1 MKYRL
6 LLIVCLLVGFSNKG
20 WGNSTDYFGK
30 VTVKASPTGAGKV
43 YAAKE
48 NTATPRYVDPGV
60 NGKSYTFEQK
70 ETHKETYPSL
80 NLPVYLYASPN
91 QGYLFLNWT
100 EGNGKIISSDNPYS
114 FQKSIN
120 GTENEPTDVGTYTA
134 NFFHPAIMVAIDD
147 ASHGTVSIS
156 NLYNKKGEN
165 VTISANNSNTSY
177 KFDHWTNSQDANFSS
192 KEKKL
197 TLTNSSDDQ
206 ATYTAHYVAF
216 SNPSISVKSND
227 ASLGIAGISNYWNWK
242 GESVT
247 LIAQPI
253 PSKGKFQG
261 WKKDGEDDYISTES
275 RFVVSNNGDQ
285 AVTYIAYF
293 SSDSND
299 GYYWV
304 TNVSTGNNAV
314 IANDT
319 KLDYYYLIGS
329 VGGGLGSA
337 SSKVD
342 LIYKA
347 MNDKYLSQ
355 DINMGKQ
362 KDYTD
367 VSGIFYLE
375 NKNNS
380 KYNVGNQ
387 GTSLDVL
394 AQGTYE
400 GSVTVT
406 FQDNYM
412 TFTPKGNCY
421 RLSLKPNSDYEIA
434 NKMFTD
440 LYFYDDNG
448 NFALS
453 SSQPADYDDSYQW
466 WVEPVEYFCVKP
478 MNEKIKDDQGNYWT
492 TLTTAFPYT
501 IPEGSG
507 VLGAY
512 TVSTTTK
519 KEDGKTYAELTTL
532 AKPGETV
539 PAETPVLLKLS
550 SADAAQNKLVP
561 TGSHAVGN
569 SSKKVTKNLL
579 SGVYLDGKEKNNTT
593 KYRVLGVSPT
603 TGKIGFFKLS
613 STVAYMGANKAF
625 LELPATAGAK
635 GGIYIDFD
643 NTDSSTT
650 GIINVQN
657 HDATNKGD
665 AVYDLQGRRVTHP
678 QHGVYIIKGKKVF
691 VK

>member
-1 MKYRL
+1 M
-6 LLIVCLLVGFSNKG
+6 LIGFSNTG
-20 WGNSTDYFGK
+20 WAGSDYFGK
-30 VTVKASPTGAGKV
+30 VTVKVSPTGAGKV
-43 YAAKE
+43 YAAE
-48 NTATPRYVDPGV
+48 TATENPGYEDPGD
-60 NGKSYTFEQK
+60 NGKSYTLEQTNAK
-70 ETHKETYPSL
+70 KYNSL
-80 NLPVYLYASPN
+80 NLPVFLYASPN
-91 QGYLFLNWT
+91 QGYVFVNWT
-100 EGNGKIISSDNPYS
+100 DANGKAVSDDNPYI

-120 GTENEPTDVGTYTA
+120 GPSKDKPTDVGTYTA

-147 ASHGTVSIS
+147 ASHGTVSVS
-156 NLYNKKGEN
+156 NLYNKKGEE

-177 KFDHWTNSQDANFSS
+177 KFDHWTSSQDVTFSS
-192 KEKKL
+192 NEKSL
-197 TLTNSSDDQ
+197 TVSNSKDDQ
-206 ATYTAHYVAF
+206 ITYTAHYVSF
-216 SNPSISVKSND
+216 SNPSIIVKSND
-227 ASLGIAGISNYWNWK
+227 TSLGIAGISNYWNEK

-253 PSKGKFQG
+253 PSKGKFLG
-261 WKKDGEDDYISTES
+261 WKKEGEDDYISTES
-275 RFVVSNNGDQ
+275 RFVVSNDGDQ
-285 AVTYIAYF
+285 AVTYTAYF
-293 SSDSND
+293 SSDTND

-319 KLDYYYLIGS
+319 KLDYYYLIGNI
-329 VGGGLGSA
+329 GGGLGGA

-355 DINMGKQ
+355 DINMRKQ

-367 VSGIFYLE
+367 ISGILYLE

-387 GTSLDVL
+387 GTSLDDL

-400 GSVTVT
+400 GSVTVK

-412 TFTPKGNCY
+412 TFTPKGNYY
-421 RLSLKPNSDYEIA
+421 RLSLKPNSNYSTA

-448 NFALS
+448 KFALS

-466 WVEPVEYFCVKP
+466 WVEPVNYFCVKP
-478 MNEKIKDDQGNYWT
+478 LNEKIKDGQGYYWT

-512 TVSTTTK
+512 TVSTTTP

-539 PAETPVLLKLS
+539 PAETPVLLKLT

-561 TGSHAVGN
+561 TGKHVVGN

-579 SGVYLDGKEKNNTT
+579 SGVYLDSKEKNNT
-593 KYRVLGVSPT
+593 KNYRVLNISPK

-613 STVAYMGANKAF
+613 SSVSYMGANKAF
-625 LELPATAGAK
+625 LVLPTTASAK

-643 NTDSSTT
+643 NIDAPTT
-650 GIINVQN
+650 GINNVQN
-657 HDATNKGD
+657 QDAAKGKV
-665 AVYDLQGRRVTHP
+665 VYDLQGRRVQNP
-678 QHGVYIIKGKKVF
+678 RHGIYIVNGKKV
-691 VK
+691 VIK

>member
-1 MKYRL
+1 MKYKL
-6 LLIVCLLVGFSNKG
+6 LLIICLLIGFTNSG
-20 WGNSTDYFGK
+20 WATSDYFGK
-30 VTVKASPTGAGKV
+30 VTVKASPTGTGKV
-43 YAAKE
+43 YAANK
-48 NTATPRYVDPGV
+48 NTAKPSYVDPGV
-60 NGKSYTFEQK
+60 NGKSYTFEQT
-70 ETHKETYPSL
+70 ETHSQVYPSL

-91 QGYLFLNWT
+91 QGYIFLNWT
-100 EGNGKIISSDNPYS
+100 DANGKTVSSDNPYS

-120 GTENEPTDVGTYTA
+120 GSKSSPTDVGTYTA
-134 NFFHPAIMVAIDD
+134 NFFRPAIMVAIDD
-147 ASHGTVSIS
+147 ASLGTVSVS
-156 NLYNKKGEN
+156 NLYNKKGEE

-177 KFDHWTNSQDANFSS
+177 KFDHWTSSQDVNFSS

-206 ATYTAHYVAF
+206 ITYTAHYVAF
-216 SNPSISVKSND
+216 SNPSILVKSND
-227 ASLGIAGISNYWNWK
+227 TSLGIAGISNYWNGK

-253 PSKGKFQG
+253 PSKGKFLG
-261 WKKDGEDDYISTES
+261 WKKEGEDDYISTQS
-275 RFVVSNNGDQ
+275 RFVVSNDGDQ
-285 AVTYIAYF
+285 AMTYTAYF
-293 SSDSND
+293 SSDTND

-342 LIYKA
+342 QIYKA

-355 DINMGKQ
+355 DINMGNQ

-367 VSGIFYLE
+367 ISGIFYLE

-387 GTSLDVL
+387 GTSLDDL
-394 AQGTYE
+394 AQGTYK
-400 GSVTVT
+400 GTATVK

-412 TFTPKGNCY
+412 TFTPKGNYY
-421 RLSLKPNSDYEIA
+421 RLSLKPNSDNKTA
-434 NKMFTD
+434 NGMFTD

-448 NFALS
+448 KFALS
-453 SSQPADYDDSYQW
+453 SSQPTDYDDSYQW
-466 WVEPVEYFCVKP
+466 WVEPVEFFCVKP
-478 MNEKIKDDQGNYWT
+478 MNENTKDSQGYYWT

-532 AKPGETV
+532 AKQGETV

-561 TGSHAVGN
+561 TGSHVVGN

-579 SGVYLDGKEKNNTT
+579 SGVYLSGKEKNNTT
-593 KYRVLGVSPT
+593 QYRVLNVSPT

-613 STVAYMGANKAF
+613 SSVTNMRANKAF
-625 LELPATAGAK
+625 LELPATSGAK
-635 GGIYIDFD
+635 GDIYIDFD
-643 NTDSSTT
+643 HIDSKTT
-650 GIINVQN
+650 GIVNIQN
-657 HDATNKGD
+657 HDASKND
-665 AVYDLQGRRVTHP
+665 NAIYDLQGRRVVNP
-678 QHGVYIIKGKKVF
+678 QPGIYIVHGKKVF
-691 VK
+691 IK

>member
-6 LLIVCLLVGFSNKG
+6 LLIVCLLVGFSNIG
-20 WGNSTDYFGK
+20 WGNNTDYFGK

-43 YAAKE
+43 YAATE
-48 NTATPRYVDPGV
+48 NTANPSYVDPGV
-60 NGKSYTFEQK
+60 NGKSYPLK
-70 ETHKETYPSL
+70 SKSNPS
-80 NLPVYLYASPN
+80 VYLYASPY

-100 EGNGKIISSDNPYS
+100 EGNGKIISSNNPYS

-120 GTENEPTDVGTYTA
+120 GTENNPTDVGTYTA

-156 NLYNKKGEN
+156 NLYNKKGEE
-165 VTISANNSNTSY
+165 VTISVNNSNTSY

-206 ATYTAHYVAF
+206 VTYTAHYVAF

-227 ASLGIAGISNYWNWK
+227 ASLGIAGISNYWNEK

-253 PSKGKFQG
+253 PSKGKFLG

-285 AVTYIAYF
+285 AVTYTADF
-293 SSDSND
+293 SSDTND

-319 KLDYYYLIGS
+319 KLDYYYLIGNI
-329 VGGGLGSA
+329 GGGLRNA
-337 SSKVD
+337 SSNVNK
-342 LIYKA
+342 IYKA

-355 DINMGKQ
+355 DINMSKH

-367 VSGIFYLE
+367 ISGILYLE
-375 NKNNS
+375 KKDNNK
-380 KYNVGNQ
+380 YDVGNQ
-387 GTSLDVL
+387 GTSLDAL
-394 AQGTYE
+394 AKDSYE
-400 GSVTVT
+400 GTLITVN

-412 TFTPKGNCY
+412 TFTPKGNYY
-421 RLSLKPNSDYEIA
+421 RLSLKPNSNNKIA
-434 NKMFTD
+434 NDMFTD

-466 WVEPVEYFCVKP
+466 WVEPVKYFCVKP

-593 KYRVLGVSPT
+593 KYRVLNVSPT

-613 STVAYMGANKAF
+613 SSVTYMGANKAF
-625 LELPATAGAK
+625 LELPATASAK

-643 NTDSSTT
+643 NIDAPTT
-650 GIINVQN
+650 GINNVQN
-657 HDATNKGD
+657 QDAAKGKV
-665 AVYDLQGRRVTHP
+665 VYDLQGRRVENP
-678 QHGVYIIKGKKVF
+678 QHGVYIVNGKKV
-691 VK
+691 VIK